1 MTVSRHL
8 LPSSVLRR
16 ASDLKSR
23 TNLIT
28 EDRLSE
34 IFEKPEHNLNVIS
47 RQRQLLLVRKRPQL
61 FLDCIE
67 LAKGE

>member
-8 LPSSVLRR
+8 LPSLVLRR
-16 ASDLKSR
+16 ASDLKSW